1 MDPIKQLMDEHRV
14 IERVVD
20 VLDRIVEGLEN
31 GIQVSPELIMTNIGM
46 LVECANEYHCKKEEG
61 IIIPYLEEMGKTDI
75 KTALDSYSNEYNAG
89 FKYIDNII
97 EVMEAYASGDMSV
110 AVKIVENGLKFIE
123 EVMPIFAKEDEAVF
137 KILKQGL
144 DKEELAQLGERIQDF
159 EYSWNGPL
167 LMNYQKMVREM
178 EREAG
183 QIIW

>member
-20 VLDRIVEGLEN
+20 IFDKIIEGLEN
-31 GIQVSPELIMTNIGM
+31 GIKVSPELIMTNIGM
-46 LVECANEYHCKKEEG
+46 LVECANEYHCGKEES
-61 IIIPYLEEMGKTDI
+61 IIIPYLEKMGKTDL
-75 KTALDSYSNEYNAG
+75 KTALESYSNDYNAS
-89 FKYIDNII
+89 FKYIDNIL

-123 EVMPIFAKEDEAVF
+123 EVRPIFEKEDEAVF

-144 DKEELAQLGERIQDF
+144 DKEELAQLGEVIQDF
-159 EYSWNGPL
+159 EYSWDGPL

-178 EREAG
+178 ERKAG
-183 QIIW
+183 QLIW